1 MTIHINTRKKGLIWR
16 LFHTCEFERIEEVH
30 YWEHECKRGHPNY
43 PKAFNRWYLFSYDIG
58 KCKHCGKI
66 RERKFD
72 NIVLPIGGRDVCYRT
87 IY

>member
-1 MTIHINTRKKGLIWR
+1 MSIQTKCKGLIWR

-30 YWEHECKRGHPNY
+30 YWEHECKRNHPNC
-43 PKAFNRWYLFSYDIG
+43 PKVFNRWYLFSYEIR

-66 RERKFD
+66 KKRKF
-72 NIVLPIGGRDVCYRT
+72 NNGILPIGGRDVCYRT